1 MNKKL
6 QDFLET
12 NEDSKERVK
21 DLLFGFI
28 MFKQLGRGNDFD
40 YAVVGSVKNS
50 IPEDICIEIWKNNEE
65 IACLKE
71 LGVRE
76 EAIYLEVLF
85 LLRRYYYDFPSTT
98 TIANLSP
105 IYTKIH
111 NMNESIEEKQKEF
124 KEKLKELNDYLEEI

>member
-6 QDFLET
+6 QDFLAA
-12 NEDSKERVK
+12 NEDSKESVK

-28 MFKQLGRGNDFD
+28 MFKQLGRSNDFD
-40 YAVVGSVKNS
+40 YAIIGGVKND
-50 IPEDICIEIWKNNEE
+50 IPIDICIEIWNENEE
-65 IACLKE
+65 VTCLKE

-76 EAIYLEVLF
+76 EEIYLEVLF

-98 TIANLSP
+98 TIANLAP

-111 NMNESIEEKQKEF
+111 NMNKSFDEKQKEF
-124 KEKLKELNDYLEEI
+124 KEKLKDLNDYLEEI